1 MIRGSRH
8 PEAPSHRGLKSIL
21 GASVPLCVAIVMV
34 VVSACASRPANEVRI
49 PRGAGGIG
57 FLPLLVMEKH
67 RLIEKHAAEAGVP
80 DLVVRWV
87 DLGGP
92 SVVNDALLSGAA
104 DYAAAGP
111 PAMLTLWDRT
121 RGSLGVAGVA
131 AMTSLP
137 MYLNTHASHLKT
149 VDDLRDTDKIA
160 VTAIKVSIPALVMQM
175 YAAQKYGEADAA
187 RFDRYTVSMTHPDA
201 VVALLS
207 GAAGISAH
215 FASPPF
221 HQRERRDPRIRT
233 IMTSDEVMGGS
244 TTFTMLSTTTRFREE
259 KPAVYR
265 AVLAALEEAN
275 ARIASNPR
283 EAAEVLMASTPDS
296 GFTLDETVAMLT
308 DPAVKFTTT
317 PENVGKYASFMAQI
331 GSITERPASWRDV
344 FFPEIH
350 AAPGS

>member
-1 MIRGSRH
+1 
-8 PEAPSHRGLKSIL
+8 
-21 GASVPLCVAIVMV
+21 
-34 VVSACASRPANEVRI
+34 
-49 PRGAGGIG
+49 
-57 FLPLLVMEKH
+57 MEKH
-67 RLIEKHAAEAGVP
+67 RLIEKHAAEAGISN
-80 DLVVRWV
+80 LTVRWV

-121 RGSLGVAGVA
+121 RDSIGVAGVA

-137 MYLNTHASHLKT
+137 MYLNTHAPHLKT
-149 VDDLRDTDKIA
+149 VDDLREGDKIA

-175 YAAQKYGEADAA
+175 YAAKKYGQADAT
-187 RFDRYTVSMTHPDA
+187 RFDKYTVSMTHPDA

-207 GAAGISAH
+207 GGTGISAH

-221 HQRERRDPRIRT
+221 HQRERRDAKIRT

-244 TTFTMLSTTTRFREE
+244 TTFTMLSTTRKFRDGNP
-259 KPAVYR
+259 KVYA
-265 AVLAALEEAN
+265 AVLRALEEAN
-275 ARIASNPR
+275 ARIASQPR
-283 EAAEVLMASTPDS
+283 EAAEILMASTPDS
-296 GFTLDETVAMLT
+296 GFSVDETVAMLK

-317 PENVGKYASFMAQI
+317 PENVSKYADFMHQI
-331 GSITERPASWRDV
+331 GSIKQRPASWKDV

>member
-1 MIRGSRH
+1 MTEGHKLRMVRTICLAVIAAAVLACDSR
-8 PEAPSHRGLKSIL
+8 A
-21 GASVPLCVAIVMV
+21 
-34 VVSACASRPANEVRI
+34 ANEIRI

-67 RLIEKHAAEAGVP
+67 RLIEKYAAEAGVSN
-80 DLVVRWV
+80 LTVRWV

-121 RGSLGVAGVA
+121 RESLGVAGVA

-137 MYLNTHASHLKT
+137 MYLNTHAAHLRAL
-149 VDDLRDTDKIA
+149 DDLRDGDKIA

-175 YAAQKYGEADAA
+175 YAAQKYGAAEAT
-187 RFDRYTVSMTHPDA
+187 RFDKYTVSMTHPDA

-207 GAAGISAH
+207 GAAGITAH

-221 HQRERRDPRIRT
+221 HQRERRDPKIHT
-233 IMTSDEVMGGS
+233 VMTSDDVMGGS
-244 TTFTMLSTTTRFREE
+244 TTFTMLSTTKRFREE
-259 KPAVYR
+259 NPAVYK
-265 AVLAALEEAN
+265 AVLRALEDAN
-275 ARIASNPR
+275 TRITADTR
-283 EAAEVLMASTPDS
+283 AAAETLMASTPDS
-296 GFTLDETVAMLT
+296 GFSIAETVAMLK

-317 PENVGKYASFMAQI
+317 PENVSKYADFMHQI
-331 GSITERPASWRDV
+331 GTIRQHPASWKDV

-350 AAPGS
+350 SAPGS

>member
-1 MIRGSRH
+1 
-8 PEAPSHRGLKSIL
+8 
-21 GASVPLCVAIVMV
+21 
-34 VVSACASRPANEVRI
+34 
-49 PRGAGGIG
+49 
-57 FLPLLVMEKH
+57 MEKY
-67 RLIEKHAAEAGVP
+67 RLIEKHAADAGIP
-80 DLVVRWV
+80 NLTVRWV

-121 RGSLGVAGVA
+121 RDSIGVAGVA

-137 MYLNTHASHLKT
+137 MYLNTHAAHLRT
-149 VDDLRDTDKIA
+149 VDDLREGDKIA

-175 YAAQKYGEADAA
+175 YAAKKYGAADAT

-207 GAAGISAH
+207 GATGISAH

-221 HQRERRDPRIRT
+221 HQRERRDPKIRT

-244 TTFTMLSTTTRFREE
+244 TTFTMLSTTKKFREDN
-259 KPAVYR
+259 PGVYK
-265 AVLAALEEAN
+265 AVLRALEDAN
-275 ARIASNPR
+275 MRIATDPR
-283 EAAEVLMASTPDS
+283 AAAEILLASTPDS
-296 GFTLDETVAMLT
+296 GFSIDETVAMLR
-308 DPAVKFTTT
+308 DPAIKFTTT
-317 PENVGKYASFMAQI
+317 PENVSQYADFMREI
-331 GSITERPASWRDV
+331 GSITHKPASWKDV

-350 AAPGS
+350 SAPGS

>member
-1 MIRGSRH
+1 MK
-8 PEAPSHRGLKSIL
+8 PSF
-21 GASVPLCVAIVMV
+21 VAAVLV
-34 VVSACASRPANEVRI
+34 CLAVAACGGRPANEIRI
-49 PRGAGGIG
+49 PRGAGGVG
-57 FLPLLVMEKH
+57 FLPLLVMEKY
-67 RLIEKHAAEAGVP
+67 RLIEKHAADAGIP
-80 DLVVRWV
+80 NLTVRWV

-121 RGSLGVAGVA
+121 RDSIGVAGVA

-137 MYLNTHASHLKT
+137 MYLNTSAAHLKT
-149 VDDLRDTDKIA
+149 VDDLRDSDKIA

-175 YAAQKYGEADAA
+175 YAARKYGQADAT

-207 GAAGISAH
+207 GATGISAH

-221 HQRERRDPRIRT
+221 HQRERRDPKIRT
-233 IMTSDEVMGGS
+233 IMTSDDVMGGS
-244 TTFTMLSTTTRFREE
+244 TTFTMLSTTRKFRDENPE
-259 KPAVYR
+259 IYR
-265 AVLAALEEAN
+265 AVLRALEDAN
-275 ARIASNPR
+275 TRIASDPR
-283 EAAEVLMASTPDS
+283 DAAGILLASTPES
-296 GFTLDETVAMLT
+296 GFSVDETIAMLK

-317 PENVGKYASFMAQI
+317 PENVSKYSTFMHEI
-331 GSITERPASWRDV
+331 GSITQRPASWKDV

-350 AAPGS
+350 PAPGS

>member
-1 MIRGSRH
+1 
-8 PEAPSHRGLKSIL
+8 
-21 GASVPLCVAIVMV
+21 
-34 VVSACASRPANEVRI
+34 
-49 PRGAGGIG
+49 
-57 FLPLLVMEKH
+57 MEKD
-67 RLIEKHAAEAGVP
+67 RLIEKHAAAAGISN
-80 DLVVRWV
+80 LTVRWI

-121 RGSLGVAGVA
+121 RDSIGVAGVA

-137 MYLNTHASHLKT
+137 MYLNTHAAHLKT
-149 VDDLRDTDKIA
+149 VDDLREGDKIA

-175 YAAQKYGEADAA
+175 YAAKKYGAADAT

-207 GAAGISAH
+207 GATGISAH

-221 HQRERRDPRIRT
+221 HQRERRDSKIRT

-244 TTFTMLSTTTRFREE
+244 TTFTMLSTTKKFRDDNP
-259 KPAVYR
+259 KIYA
-265 AVLAALEEAN
+265 AVLRALEEAN
-275 ARIASNPR
+275 ARIASQPR
-283 EAAEVLMASTPDS
+283 EAAEMLMASTPVS
-296 GFTLDETVAMLT
+296 GFSVDETVAMLT

-317 PENVGKYASFMAQI
+317 PENVSTYADFMHQI
-331 GSITERPASWRDV
+331 GSITQKPASWKDV

-350 AAPGS
+350 SAPGS

>member
-1 MIRGSRH
+1 
-8 PEAPSHRGLKSIL
+8 
-21 GASVPLCVAIVMV
+21 
-34 VVSACASRPANEVRI
+34 
-49 PRGAGGIG
+49 
-57 FLPLLVMEKH
+57 MEKH

-80 DLVVRWV
+80 DLFVRWV

-121 RGSLGVAGVA
+121 RDSLGVAGAA

-137 MYLNTHASHLKT
+137 MYLNTHADHLRT
-149 VDDLRDTDKIA
+149 IDDLREGDKIA

-175 YAAQKYGEADAA
+175 YAARKYGAADAT

-201 VVALLS
+201 VIALLS

-221 HQRERRDPRIRT
+221 HQRERKDPRIRT

-244 TTFTMLSTTTRFREE
+244 TTFTMLSTTKRFRDEN
-259 KPAVYR
+259 PVIYR
-265 AVLAALEEAN
+265 AVIRALEDAN
-275 ARIASNPR
+275 ARIEASPR
-283 EAAEVLMASTPDS
+283 EAAEILMASTPDS
-296 GFTLDETVAMLT
+296 GFTVEETVAMLE
-308 DPAVKFTTT
+308 DPAVTFTTT
-317 PENVGKYASFMAQI
+317 PENVHTYAKFMHDI
-331 GSITERPASWRDV
+331 GSISQRPASWKDV

-350 AAPGS
+350 SAPGS

>member
-1 MIRGSRH
+1 MNRPGRSDR
-8 PEAPSHRGLKSIL
+8 SVVL
-21 GASVPLCVAIVMV
+21 GVALLALVLC
-34 VVSACASRPANEVRI
+34 ACGSRPANEIRI
-49 PRGAGGIG
+49 PRGAGGVG

-67 RLIEKHAAEAGVP
+67 RLIEKHAAAAGVEN
-80 DLVVRWV
+80 LTVRWV

-121 RGSLGVAGVA
+121 RDSIGVAGVA

-137 MYLNTHASHLKT
+137 MYLNTSAPHLRT
-149 VDDLRDTDKIA
+149 VDDLREGDKIA

-175 YAAQKYGEADAA
+175 YAANKYGAA
-187 RFDRYTVSMTHPDA
+187 AATRFDRYTVSMTHPDA

-207 GAAGISAH
+207 GATGISAH

-221 HQRERRDPRIRT
+221 HQRERRDAKIRT
-233 IMTSDEVMGGS
+233 IMTSDAVMGGS
-244 TTFTMLSTTTRFREE
+244 TTFTMLSTTKKFREGNP
-259 KPAVYR
+259 KIYT
-265 AVLAALEEAN
+265 AVLRALEEAN
-275 ARIASNPR
+275 ASIASAPR
-283 EAAEVLMASTPDS
+283 EAAEILLASTPDS
-296 GFTLDETVAMLT
+296 GFSIDETVAMLT

-317 PENVGKYASFMAQI
+317 PENVSKYADFMHQI
-331 GSITERPASWRDV
+331 GSITQRPASWKDV

-350 AAPGS
+350 SAPGS

>member
-1 MIRGSRH
+1 ML
-8 PEAPSHRGLKSIL
+8 ALVVAIL
-21 GASVPLCVAIVMV
+21 GLGVT
-34 VVSACASRPANEVRI
+34 ACGSRPANEIRI
-49 PRGAGGIG
+49 PRGAGGVG

-67 RLIEKHAAEAGVP
+67 RLIEKHAADAGIA
-80 DLVVRWV
+80 DLTVRWV

-121 RGSLGVAGVA
+121 KDSLGVAGVA

-149 VDDLRDTDKIA
+149 VDDLREGDKIA

-175 YAAQKYGEADAA
+175 YAAKKYGPADAT
-187 RFDRYTVSMTHPDA
+187 RFDKYTVSMTHPDA

-207 GAAGISAH
+207 GAAGISSH
-215 FASPPF
+215 VASPPF
-221 HQRERRDPRIRT
+221 HQRERRDPKIRT
-233 IMTSDEVMGGS
+233 IMTSDDVMGGS
-244 TTFTMLSTTTRFREE
+244 TTFTMLSTTKKFREE
-259 KPAVYR
+259 NPEIYK

-275 ARIASNPR
+275 ARIASDPR
-283 EAAEVLMASTPDS
+283 AAADILMASTPDS
-296 GFTLDETVAMLT
+296 GFTAEETVAMLT

-317 PENVGKYASFMAQI
+317 PENVSKYADFMHEI
-331 GSITERPASWRDV
+331 GSIKNDPASWKDV

-350 AAPGS
+350 SAPGS